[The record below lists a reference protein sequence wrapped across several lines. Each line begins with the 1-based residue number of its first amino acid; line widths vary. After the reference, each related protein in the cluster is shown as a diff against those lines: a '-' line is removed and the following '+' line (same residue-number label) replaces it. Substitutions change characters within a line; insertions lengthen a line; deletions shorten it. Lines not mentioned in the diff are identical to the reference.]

1 MLEKLF
7 LRLQDQQTYLPFDLG
22 VPENAF
28 LAFVFLTLVIALRYI
43 ISVGAFYLLFWKF
56 SLFKNFKRVHSMK
69 PAKRQISN
77 ELMWSLISC
86 SIFAVAALFMGLAW
100 QKGHSLVYANL
111 HRYDLI
117 YFPLSFF
124 ALTLIHEFYFY
135 WTHVFMHKAKALK
148 KAHTFHHRSV
158 RATPWAS
165 FSFHPW
171 EALIHALFLPLA
183 TFILPLHPLT
193 ILAYLIFMTLTAISN
208 HLGVELIGN
217 PQLRGLF
224 ISATHHNQHHKNQN
238 KNFGLYYTFSDKVFK
253 TEEKHFE

>member
-1 MLEKLF
+1 MLEKLL
-7 LRLQDQQTYLPFDLG
+7 LRLQDQQTYLPFDLA
-22 VPENAF
+22 VPENALF
-28 LAFVFLTLVIALRYI
+28 ALFFLTFVIALRYI
-43 ISVGAFYLLFWKF
+43 IAAGIFYLFFWKL
-56 SLFKNFKRVHSMK
+56 SLFKGFKRVHSLK
-69 PAKRQISN
+69 PAKGQVYH

-86 SIFAVAALFMGLAW
+86 FIFAAAALFMGLAW
-100 QKGHSLVYANL
+100 QRDLSLVYANL

-124 ALTLIHEFYFY
+124 TLSLIHEFYFY
-135 WTHVFMHKAKALK
+135 WTHVFMHKEKRLR

-183 TFILPLHPLT
+183 TLILPLHPVT

-208 HLGVELIGN
+208 HLGVELIDN
-217 PQLRGLF
+217 PQLRKLF

-238 KNFGLYYTFSDKVFK
+238 KNFGLYYTFSDRIFN